1 MWQTPLREDQT
12 VRELLALYLAF
23 TIAYLCVNKQFI
35 EAALLVPPT
44 LYVLIECVTDL
55 LSFIDKEY

>member
-1 MWQTPLREDQT
+1 M
-12 VRELLALYLAF
+12 RELLALYLAF